1 MTPAVLDL
9 VYVASLAVG
18 WPNYDYFKVNQAL

>member
-1 MTPAVLDL
+1 L

-18 WPNYDYFKVNQAL
+18 QVEPPDPHADIKTFGQAA